1 MIGPVFAALLAA
13 AAPTDTTLD
22 NGLRVILIP
31 HRANPMIASAVVVGA
46 GVVHEDRRTGGS
58 SHLLEHLLFNGTT
71 TRTQKQ
77 FYDAVDRIGAY
88 NNATTREDHTLF
100 TLLVASRHAEE
111 GLGLQ
116 ADMLF
121 RSTIPAES
129 FEKERKIVLEELA
142 ADRRDPAYG
151 RGEAMRASVYAGA
164 PLERPVLGTEASLA
178 SITRESVLAYYRARY
193 VPGNMALV
201 VMGDFDTPAMLDAV
215 RRTFGAAKRGR
226 MPAGTAGRWPAR
238 DEDNVETAPCPP
250 EEEESVDA
258 AFPVEID
265 PWDRTALA
273 IEILLAA
280 AGEGED
286 APLAAALSARGIDGA
301 AALTLA
307 RRIRPWSTIE
317 FQSSVGS
324 GSREAS
330 LDAMAETIRA
340 TRRGGAARARLDRAV
355 AKARADAAI
364 ARDQIH
370 YFALVR
376 GDRVLGSPRGSLAGE
391 AELLRALGPE
401 DWDAAADRLE
411 QGLARTRAL
420 IRTARGAAGRSAWR
434 PRELE
439 RAPGPAE
446 APLRA
451 GTLENGLR
459 YVVRR
464 SDDSDVVAMHV
475 AFAPRA
481 GAEAP
486 GLDGITDLL
495 HRVLVRGTLVHPAPA
510 LQESVDRLGARVR
523 AFDDPTVPFDDYYT
537 TPEYSWIRLEVASD
551 AWRDALALVGEMV
564 RFPELTDDA
573 LRRARAEML
582 PLAERRLGSPRE
594 VAAARLDALLA
605 PGHPL
610 TRPPGGLPETLRAV
624 TLEALRERHRTLS
637 TGRGTVVSLVG
648 PIDAD
653 EGVLAIRAAF
663 GAMPAGEESPA
674 RPPVPAP
681 AAGASAD
688 VDVGAPQGFLALGM
702 LLEVPDSERAALSV
716 AVAALSDRLTFELRE
731 TRGLAYSVGAS
742 LKPWGDRSR
751 FEIAMGTRP
760 ENLATAE
767 AGMREVLAR
776 LHRSPPAP
784 DEIARVVQALRGRA
798 LMRRMTRISLAYEAG
813 MEALRGKAPGAER
826 RALDALDGVRAED
839 VESVIGR
846 RLDGERLARV
856 VVR

>member
-1 MIGPVFAALLAA
+1 
-13 AAPTDTTLD
+13 
-22 NGLRVILIP
+22 
-31 HRANPMIASAVVVGA
+31 
-46 GVVHEDRRTGGS
+46 
-58 SHLLEHLLFNGTT
+58 
-71 TRTQKQ
+71 
-77 FYDAVDRIGAY
+77 
-88 NNATTREDHTLF
+88 
-100 TLLVASRHAEE
+100 
-111 GLGLQ
+111 
-116 ADMLF
+116 
-121 RSTIPAES
+121 
-129 FEKERKIVLEELA
+129 
-142 ADRRDPAYG
+142 
-151 RGEAMRASVYAGA
+151 
-164 PLERPVLGTEASLA
+164 
-178 SITRESVLAYYRARY
+178 
-193 VPGNMALV
+193 
-201 VMGDFDTPAMLDAV
+201 
-215 RRTFGAAKRGR
+215 
-226 MPAGTAGRWPAR
+226 
-238 DEDNVETAPCPP
+238 
-250 EEEESVDA
+250 
-258 AFPVEID
+258 
-265 PWDRTALA
+265 
-273 IEILLAA
+273 
-280 AGEGED
+280 
-286 APLAAALSARGIDGA
+286 
-301 AALTLA
+301 
-307 RRIRPWSTIE
+307 
-317 FQSSVGS
+317 
-324 GSREAS
+324 
-330 LDAMAETIRA
+330 
-340 TRRGGAARARLDRAV
+340 
-355 AKARADAAI
+355 
-364 ARDQIH
+364 
-370 YFALVR
+370 
-376 GDRVLGSPRGSLAGE
+376 
-391 AELLRALGPE
+391 
-401 DWDAAADRLE
+401 
-411 QGLARTRAL
+411 
-420 IRTARGAAGRSAWR
+420 
-434 PRELE
+434 
-439 RAPGPAE
+439 
-446 APLRA
+446 
-451 GTLENGLR
+451 
-459 YVVRR
+459 
-464 SDDSDVVAMHV
+464 
-475 AFAPRA
+475 
-481 GAEAP
+481 
-486 GLDGITDLL
+486 
-495 HRVLVRGTLVHPAPA
+495 
-510 LQESVDRLGARVR
+510 
-523 AFDDPTVPFDDYYT
+523 
-537 TPEYSWIRLEVASD
+537 
-551 AWRDALALVGEMV
+551 MV
-564 RFPELTDDA
+564 RVPELTDDA

-624 TLEALRERHRTLS
+624 TLEALRERHRTLA